1 MFLHDVI
8 VEAVICGQTE
18 ISASD
23 FNQEVSNLQTIERGT
38 GKTGFQSQFDL
49 LFQVTPDPDNIM
61 QSTARQNAKKNRINK
76 YLPRKFKIN

>member
-1 MFLHDVI
+1 MI
-8 VEAVICGQTE
+8 VEAAICGQTE

-23 FNQEVSNLQTIERGT
+23 FNQEVSNLQTIESRS
-38 GKTGFQSQFDL
+38 GKTSFQSQFDL

-61 QSTARQNAKKNRINK
+61 QSTARQNARKNRINK